1 MKNPSKEL
9 REYLGP
15 DFTAHMDQLRQERD
29 LIAEDVYTEL
39 KMMNKN
45 ELETFKEELTEVKD
59 LNHFED
65 EEEDEICQL
74 CGAIR
79 LLPRCRKQRG
89 QRSSVLLE
97 NLHSGVGI

>member
-1 MKNPSKEL
+1 MGTCSPQSIRVEIREEL

-15 DFTAHMDQLRQERD
+15 DFTAHLDQLKQERD
-29 LIAEDVYTEL
+29 LISEDVYTEL

-45 ELETFKEELTEVKD
+45 ELETFKKELTAIKD

-79 LLPRCRKQRG
+79 LLPRCRKPVDGLPTR
-89 QRSSVLLE
+89 
-97 NLHSGVGI
+97 